1 MLRNAVGKVLWM
13 GRATS
18 TIVGLAL
25 MLALAIGA
33 ASAALGADG
42 DFFKLGRNN
51 LADSVSRLTKS
62 GTGPALDLRVNSG
75 PPLAVNR
82 QAKVDNLN
90 ADKLDGKDAR
100 ALMPA
105 QTYVVEETIEMSSNT
120 AGTVRVVFC
129 DDGDAAISGGFSGL
143 GPETDVT
150 SSYRKTY
157 VGSLTWWVAV
167 RKSVGAEDTWI
178 AQAVCADFPPLKP

>member
-1 MLRNAVGKVLWM
+1 M

-18 TIVGLAL
+18 TIVRLAL
-25 MLALAIGA
+25 MLALVIGA
-33 ASAALGADG
+33 ASAARGADG
-42 DFFKLGRNN
+42 YFFKVGRHN

-105 QTYVVEETIEMSSNT
+105 QTYVVEETVE
-120 AGTVRVVFC
+120 
-129 DDGDAAISGGFSGL
+129 
-143 GPETDVT
+143 
-150 SSYRKTY
+150 
-157 VGSLTWWVAV
+157 
-167 RKSVGAEDTWI
+167 
-178 AQAVCADFPPLKP
+178 